1 LEIYKTNG
9 DEMKIGVTGTRNG
22 MTEYQYNN
30 IRKGLTH
37 LKRKHD
43 ELELHHGDCIGVDM
57 QVANMARNLGIKVV
71 SHPPIKE
78 DLRAFHDSDIVLKS
92 DNYLTRDR
100 RIVDSVDML
109 LVVPKEDSFQQKSGT
124 KYTHDYA
131 KKTGKNKV
139 IFYPNPK
146 T

>member
-1 LEIYKTNG
+1 
-9 DEMKIGVTGTRNG
+9 MKIGVTGTRNG

-43 ELELHHGDCIGVDM
+43 ELELHHGDCIGVDI

-109 LVVPKEDSFQQKSGT
+109 IVVPNEDSFQRKSGT
-124 KYTHDYA
+124 NYTHDYA
-131 KKTGKNKV
+131 KKMGNNKV

-146 T
+146 TLVDIYEI

>member
-1 LEIYKTNG
+1 LEIYKTNP

-100 RIVDSVDML
+100 RIVNSVDML
-109 LVVPKEDSFQQKSGT
+109 LVVPKEDSFQRKSGT

-131 KKTGKNKV
+131 KKMGKNKV

>member
-43 ELELHHGDCIGVDM
+43 ELELHHGDCIGVDI